1 MSVKPSRKLEIVQ
14 RRQRVAELYLQGW
27 QQEAIATELAI
38 RQPMVSEDLAK
49 IREAWRE
56 SAIRD
61 FDAAR
66 DLELARLDRIEREA
80 WAAWERSKQPSQSA
94 TVNGEAGS
102 QTAKR
107 TVKHQ
112 NGDPRFLDLALRC
125 NEARREILGIA
136 SPVKLA
142 ETTPDGQPLTREE
155 RMIHIKAI
163 LSEQFGVAALLPGE
177 TETSDEAQPGAEAA
191 GDDDGRGAGE
201 AQPAVALGHA
211 SPPAAS
217 PAG

>member
-1 MSVKPSRKLEIVQ
+1 MSVKPAKKLAIVQ

-27 QQEAIATELAI
+27 QQEAIAAELAI

-49 IREAWRE
+49 IRQAWRE

-112 NGDPRFLDLALRC
+112 NGDPRFLDIALRC
-125 NEARREILGIA
+125 NEARRQILGID
-136 SPVKLA
+136 SPLKLA

-155 RMIHIKAI
+155 RLIHIQAI
-163 LSEQFGVAALLPGE
+163 LREQLGVAALLPGE
-177 TETSDEAQPGAEAA
+177 TEASDEGRPGAEAA
-191 GDDDGRGAGE
+191 GVDDGRGADP
-201 AQPAVALGHA
+201 AQPAFALGHP

-217 PAG
+217 PAS